1 MSFFQKYK
9 SVIFKRKFVF
19 FFMLWLFVQIMLI
32 WQNGIITGLE
42 ATKYINEANYFLKFH
57 RFNSNNHYLYSTQIF
72 LIILVIK
79 FHLGYFVI
87 VIFQIF
93 LNFISTVMFYKL
105 SKSFLKIP
113 PLVSL
118 AIFFFIVNI
127 PYQQYNTFLFT
138 ESIFYSLTII
148 YSSYLFMLEKLTL
161 PKLVLIILLGAILC
175 ITRPTG
181 ILFLIAAFLYIFFRF
196 LNGLSFFSK
205 SLIVLS
211 FLTVSVLS
219 LNVMLNTGGSLDFML
234 PFKKE
239 NIICGVNNI
248 DDARIQKAERG
259 NSLQGIAYYIIN
271 NKEQFFKL
279 SLLKTTA
286 FFGML
291 RNYYSF
297 SHNVFLVCFFYP
309 FYICFFI
316 GIRKIFKQKD
326 TRIIYIFSIIILYW
340 ITTLL
345 TCDDW
350 HNRFVLTVSPFL
362 FLIGLQVFAH
372 YSIHDEV

>member
-1 MSFFQKYK
+1 MVFFQDYK

-19 FFMLWLFVQIMLI
+19 FFMLWLFVQILLI
-32 WQNGIITGLE
+32 WQNGIMIGLE

-72 LIILVIK
+72 LIALVIK
-79 FHLGYFVI
+79 FHLGYFAI
-87 VIFQIF
+87 IIFQIF

-105 SKSFLKIP
+105 SRSFLKIP

-138 ESIFYSLTII
+138 ESVFYSLTII
-148 YSSYLFMLEKLTL
+148 YSSYLLMLEKLTL
-161 PKLVLIILLGAILC
+161 PKLGLIILLGAILC

-196 LNGLSFFSK
+196 LKGLSFFSK

-211 FLTVSVLS
+211 FLIVSALT
-219 LNVMLNTGGSLDFML
+219 LNAMLNTGGSLDFML

-239 NIICGVNNI
+239 NIICGVNNL
-248 DDARIQKAERG
+248 DDARIQTAERG

-309 FYICFFI
+309 FYIGFFI
-316 GIRKIFKQKD
+316 GVRKIFKQKD

-362 FLIGLQVFAH
+362 FLIGLQVFAR